1 MAPRW
6 AASPS
11 SFAACARGS
20 PASRRQATCRRWR
33 PSRRSWPLSRPS
45 GSATRRAT
53 CTPTSTCG
61 RPSRT
66 LGCCSTP
73 PSPRSRGWA
82 TSTRPRSWRGGSG
95 SCASEATRGAS
106 SSTSQTWPATR
117 ARQALNVSPRPAPR
131 RARHATLT
139 RRRDGCRRSLASSR
153 RRLGGGPTPCG
164 RGWTPYGWGCGSGA
178 AAASRAPRGPAP
190 RVGTRPWIG
199 EGRGSGVGIER
210 QCIVSLMVHVQ
221 LQFSRSGEI
230 LSLATKRE

>member
-1 MAPRW
+1 MAAIASQLAFVSSEAAMTARPSPERRQRDGRAPTETPRAPRLDNP
-6 AASPS
+6 ALLDP
-11 SFAACARGS
+11 ARFE
-20 PASRRQATCRRWR
+20 T
-33 PSRRSWPLSRPS
+33 PLS

-73 PSPRSRGWA
+73 PSPRSRGLA
-82 TSTRPRSWRGGSG
+82 TSTPPRSWRGGSG

-106 SSTSQTWPATR
+106 SSTSLTWPATR
-117 ARQALNVSPRPAPR
+117 ARLALDVSPRPAPR

-164 RGWTPYGWGCGSGA
+164 RGWTPCGWGCGSGA

-210 QCIVSLMVHVQ
+210 Q
-221 LQFSRSGEI
+221 
-230 LSLATKRE
+230 